1 MTNDS
6 KTMFEKIRAFL
17 TVYMPK
23 QRGLSNC
30 TIDSYRQVIN
40 QFLGFIMEKK
50 GIPYDEISFREWNA
64 QTISDYLVYLKNE
77 RNVSASTRNQR
88 LFAIRS
94 L

>member
-40 QFLGFIMEKK
+40 QFLGFIMEKRASLTMRYPSGNGMPK
-50 GIPYDEISFREWNA
+50 R
-64 QTISDYLVYLKNE
+64 
-77 RNVSASTRNQR
+77 SATT
-88 LFAIRS
+88 LYT
-94 L
+94 

>member
-64 QTISDYLVYLKNE
+64 QTEYSGEFSITSP
-77 RNVSASTRNQR
+77 
-88 LFAIRS
+88 AIGNHYS
-94 L
+94 E

>member
-50 GIPYDEISFREWNA
+50 GDPLR
-64 QTISDYLVYLKNE
+64 
-77 RNVSASTRNQR
+77 
-88 LFAIRS
+88 
-94 L
+94 

>member
-23 QRGLSNC
+23 QRGLKKKKKN
-30 TIDSYRQVIN
+30 SYRQVIN